1 MLGFSADD
9 VSGHLQTGLKGQPP
23 IDAKGLTALRA
34 ITNATVH
41 MVIAS
46 GGGAET
52 CEPTLANKE
61 QFAQQLLAVSTS
73 AAMLPCGTASR
84 PCGNETKLYNYTV
97 VGYFLD
103 WEFGPGNNMSC
114 WTPLWRYVAGVLH
127 RHGLELG
134 FDIDNSQYNLT
145 DPDWGTATNVSAAS
159 KWDL

>member
-1 MLGFSADD
+1 MTPTACPPPVIPTGLMLGFSADD

-84 PCGNETKLYNYTV
+84 PCGNETKLYNYTER
-97 VGYFLD
+97 LRL
-103 WEFGPGNNMSC
+103 PTSSAPRN
-114 WTPLWRYVAGVLH
+114 P
-127 RHGLELG
+127 
-134 FDIDNSQYNLT
+134 SQ
-145 DPDWGTATNVSAAS
+145 A
-159 KWDL
+159 